1 MKKIVVIVFF
11 MSLITQVLAQNFY
24 DVVAGNGNG
33 FRFWTGSNEF
43 KLHFGNLPEY
53 KYGPVN
59 DYSIKMN
66 MSNDIGRGWTWGVA
80 GLTPIAAIN
89 TQGHMQLAG
98 KLTLGSID
106 LYNVNSYNGLNRLL
120 IRSLT
125 EPNNESLV
133 SMITGQQRGLL
144 IKDRETMQG
153 GLWLFGGGSNTNLV
167 NSGGV
172 GAGFVSDMA
181 TYIPLTTS
189 TSAITFA
196 NGNINFFANNNLTV
210 NQPYWPTPK
219 MKLEISPSTLLRV
232 DGEVRAKLV
241 RVVTDVWA
249 DYVFKEGYKL
259 LTLPEVERY
268 IEEKKHLP
276 NVPSEEEIL
285 RQGLNV
291 GDMQKIQMEK
301 IEEITL
307 YLVQMK
313 KEIIELK
320 KENEYLKSKLENK
333 N

>member
-1 MKKIVVIVFF
+1 M
-11 MSLITQVLAQNFY
+11 
-24 DVVAGNGNG
+24 
-33 FRFWTGSNEF
+33 
-43 KLHFGNLPEY
+43 
-53 KYGPVN
+53 
-59 DYSIKMN
+59 
-66 MSNDIGRGWTWGVA
+66 
-80 GLTPIAAIN
+80 TPIAALN
-89 TQGHMQLAG
+89 TQGNLQLAG
-98 KLTLGSID
+98 KLTISAID
-106 LYNVNSYNGLNRLL
+106 IYNLNSYNQLNRLL
-120 IRSLT
+120 VRSLS

-133 SMITGQQRGLL
+133 SLITGQQRGLL

-153 GLWLFGGGSNTNLV
+153 GLWVFGGGSNTNLV

-189 TSAITFA
+189 SSAITFS
-196 NGNINFFANNNLTV
+196 NGTINFFANNNLTV

-219 MKLEISPSTLLRV
+219 MKLEISPSTLLRM

-259 LTLPEVERY
+259 LTLPEVEKY

-276 NVPSEEEIL
+276 NVPSEEDIL

>member
-1 MKKIVVIVFF
+1 
-11 MSLITQVLAQNFY
+11 
-24 DVVAGNGNG
+24 VAGA
-33 FRFWTGSNEF
+33 T
-43 KLHFGNLPEY
+43 
-53 KYGPVN
+53 PV
-59 DYSIKMN
+59 
-66 MSNDIGRGWTWGVA
+66 
-80 GLTPIAAIN
+80 AALN
-89 TQGHMQLAG
+89 TQGNMQLAG
-98 KLTLGSID
+98 KLTISSID
-106 LYNVNSYNGLNRLL
+106 LYNVNSYNGLNRLF
-120 IRSLT
+120 IRSLS
-125 EPNNESLV
+125 EPNNESLI
-133 SMITGQQRGLL
+133 SLITGQQRGLL

-153 GLWLFGGGSNTNLV
+153 GLWVFGGGSNTNLV

-189 TSAITFA
+189 SSAITFS
-196 NGNINFFANNNLTV
+196 NGTINFFANNNLTV

-219 MKLEISPSTLLRV
+219 MKLEISPSTLLRM

-259 LTLPEVERY
+259 LTLPEVEKY

-276 NVPSEEEIL
+276 NVPSEEDIL